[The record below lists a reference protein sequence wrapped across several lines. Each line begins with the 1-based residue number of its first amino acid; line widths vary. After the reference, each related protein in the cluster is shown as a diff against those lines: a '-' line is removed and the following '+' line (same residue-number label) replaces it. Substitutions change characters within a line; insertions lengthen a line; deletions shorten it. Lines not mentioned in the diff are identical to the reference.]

1 MGLQDQVRA
10 LCPTCPA
17 EGGLCQD
24 PEPGRSA
31 LHGMLLPC
39 LVTPHRASPQVF
51 YQAAAAIHAADI
63 QALEPGMPILIE
75 YTDVDGRPSPCA
87 HNALEKSQV
96 TRIFAGLM
104 VPPASRLLA
113 VAPICLS
120 VLAAWAQTIGPV
132 LSQVAVVHAP
142 CLPACQHASGANALC
157 LRCLCDVFHAP
168 VTRHALRRPAALSR
182 PSSSPPPSGD
192 SVPPG

>member
-1 MGLQDQVRA
+1 
-10 LCPTCPA
+10 
-17 EGGLCQD
+17 
-24 PEPGRSA
+24 
-31 LHGMLLPC
+31 MLLPC

-120 VLAAWAQTIGPV
+120 VLAAG
-132 LSQVAVVHAP
+132 L
-142 CLPACQHASGANALC
+142 GA
-157 LRCLCDVFHAP
+157 DH
-168 VTRHALRRPAALSR
+168 R
-182 PSSSPPPSGD
+182 PSAVTGCCCPCTVLASLSACIWCECI
-192 SVPPG
+192 VPALPV